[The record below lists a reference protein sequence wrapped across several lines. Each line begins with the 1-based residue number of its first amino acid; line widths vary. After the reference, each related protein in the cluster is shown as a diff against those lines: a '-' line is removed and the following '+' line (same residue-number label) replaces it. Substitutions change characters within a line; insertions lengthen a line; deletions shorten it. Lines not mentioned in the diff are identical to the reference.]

1 LILGNSATFAMQAGN
16 KPLENPNPV
25 VYDVQDVPTDINDR
39 DNRNEDEVDEFDSLE
54 IFGIGPQRL
63 IMT

>member
-1 LILGNSATFAMQAGN
+1 MQVGN
-16 KPLENPNPV
+16 KLLENPNPV